1 MGVVFYEML
10 HGRTPWT
17 GTDLENLKQNI
28 QKKKLEWKPNI
39 NPEIKDVISRM
50 LRVRS
55 EERITWENLIINPI
69 FAKPV
74 ELGKQQKK
82 QQLSF
87 RDTL

>member
-1 MGVVFYEML
+1 
-10 HGRTPWT
+10 
-17 GTDLENLKQNI
+17 
-28 QKKKLEWKPNI
+28 LEWKPNI

-55 EERITWENLIINPI
+55 EERIAWENLTINPI

-82 QQLSF
+82 
-87 RDTL
+87 